1 MTMDRFGI
9 VDDET
14 ITEGTCTDIYFD
26 RTVAALS
33 QEGRNPVVT
42 AEITASSLAGE
53 WGVFC
58 GLNDVVTLL
67 VGRNVNVTAL
77 PEGSIFYPGEPVIRI
92 QGPYL
97 EFCRMETAL
106 LGFICHASGIATAA
120 AHIKA
125 AAGDRQILS
134 FGSRRQHP
142 AIARMIERAAWIGGA
157 DAVSN
162 TCAPGGIP
170 VAGTIPHALIMCYG
184 NPEEAWAAFDR
195 TAPPDVPRVYL
206 CDTYCDEKREVLA
219 AARAG
224 ASAVRLD
231 TPRSRR
237 GDMRT
242 ILEEVRWELDVHG
255 FEDVGIFLSGGLTIE
270 DVRDYRDLVEAF
282 GVGGAIANAQ
292 VIDFSL
298 DIVEIGGTPV
308 SKRGKKSGV
317 KEVYAGPGVRVGRPA
332 ALPAPEGTTALLEP
346 YTHGGVSLRECDM
359 NAARARV
366 LTHIASFS
374 ASEK

>member
-1 MTMDRFGI
+1 MDRFGI

-14 ITEGTCTDIYFD
+14 ITEGRCTDIYFD
-26 RTVAALS
+26 RTLSALK
-33 QEGRNPVVT
+33 QDGKNPVVT
-42 AEITASSLAGE
+42 AEITASSLPCD

-67 VGRNVNVTAL
+67 AHKNVSIAAL
-77 PEGSIFYPGEPVIRI
+77 AEGSIFYPGEPVIRI

-97 EFCRMETAL
+97 EFCSFETAL
-106 LGFICHASGIATAA
+106 LGFICHASGIATSA

-125 AAGDRQILS
+125 CAGGRNILS

-142 AIARMIERAAWIGGA
+142 AIARMIERAAWIGGV
-157 DAVSN
+157 DGVSN
-162 TCAPGGIP
+162 TCAPAGIP
-170 VAGTIPHALIMCYG
+170 VAGTIPHGLIMCYG
-184 NPEEAWAAFDR
+184 NAEDAWAAFDR

-224 ASAVRLD
+224 ATAVRLD

-237 GDMRT
+237 GDMRA

-255 FEDVGIFLSGGLTIE
+255 FEKVGIFLSGGLTID
-270 DVRDYRDLVEAF
+270 DVLAYRDLVQAF
-282 GVGGAIANAQ
+282 GIGGAIANAQ

-298 DIVEIGGTPV
+298 DIVEIEGKPV
-308 SKRGKKSGV
+308 SKRGKKSGI
-317 KEVYAGPGVRVGRPA
+317 KEIYAGAGIRVVRPA
-332 ALPAPEGTTALLEP
+332 VLPPPEGTVPLLES
-346 YTHGGVSLRECDM
+346 YTKGGVVLRDCDM
-359 NAARARV
+359 EAARARV
-366 LTHIASFS
+366 LAFIAAFS

>member
-1 MTMDRFGI
+1 MDRFGI

-14 ITEGTCTDIYFD
+14 ITEGACTDIYFD
-26 RTVAALS
+26 RTVAALTRD
-33 QEGRNPVVT
+33 GRNPVVT
-42 AEITASSLAGE
+42 AEVTASSLPGE

-67 VGRNVNVTAL
+67 AGRNLSVSAL
-77 PEGSIFYPGEPVIRI
+77 PEGSVFYPGEPVIRI

-97 EFCRMETAL
+97 EFCIFETAL

-120 AHIKA
+120 AQIKA
-125 AAGDRQILS
+125 AAGGRQILS

-162 TCAPGGIP
+162 TCAPKGIP

-184 NPEEAWAAFDR
+184 NPEEAWSAFDR

-224 ASAVRLD
+224 ATAVRLD

-237 GDMRT
+237 GDMRA

-255 FEDVGIFLSGGLTIE
+255 FEEVEIFLSGGLTID
-270 DVRDYRDLVEAF
+270 DVRAYRDIVEAF
-282 GVGGAIANAQ
+282 GVGGAIANAP

-298 DIVEIGGTPV
+298 DIVECGGVPV

-317 KEVYAGPGVRVGRPA
+317 KDVYAGPGIRVVRPA
-332 ALPAPEGTTALLEP
+332 VLPAPEGAVSLLEA
-346 YTHGGVSLRECDM
+346 YIESGVLLTGCDM
-359 NAARARV
+359 NVARARV
-366 LTHIASFS
+366 LAVIASFS